1 MISHLSLQTGDTIYE
16 VEIATAHNKGFFS
29 MSDTVHTVKCVYESR
44 YIYLSIHSLPL
55 QENPLMGLF

>member
-1 MISHLSLQTGDTIYE
+1 MISYLSLQTGDTIYE

-44 YIYLSIHSLPL
+44 YIYKHPLPL
-55 QENPLMGLF
+55 HENPLMMSF